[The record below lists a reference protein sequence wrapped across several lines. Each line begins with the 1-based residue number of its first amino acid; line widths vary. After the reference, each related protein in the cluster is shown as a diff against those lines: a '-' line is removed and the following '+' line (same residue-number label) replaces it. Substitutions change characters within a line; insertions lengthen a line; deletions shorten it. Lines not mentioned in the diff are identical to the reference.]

1 MYICKYCGKEFE
13 LSTSLGA
20 HISHCKEN
28 PNKKRSHNTYSI
40 CSKRGAITQNENRNK
55 YKKLHQ
61 YEYELKDFICNC
73 KKCGKEYIVNT
84 TQKNFDLGKYK
95 KNCSRSCANGHKI
108 SDKTK
113 LKISSGMKNSEK
125 FKNACEKQRTTI
137 HKIYYCKVCGKE
149 FTLKDVRNVN
159 GKQYCS
165 LECKHKYLSEHTGG
179 YRKGSGHG
187 KSGWYKGIHCD
198 STWELAFLIYHLDN
212 NLKIERCKEQRK
224 YIYNGIEHTY
234 FPDFVTDKGIIEI
247 KGYSTPQW
255 EAKQEQNKDVIT
267 LYKKDIQPYIDY
279 VKEKYGNDLEI
290 LYDGINP
297 RKTLNLD
304 KHWKI
309 WVHNDKEQLFIDP
322 ELYDEYIS
330 KGYVHGRFSNKQK

>member
-1 MYICKYCGKEFE
+1 MFKCKFCNREFE
-13 LSTSLGA
+13 KLTALAG

-28 PNKKRSHNTYSI
+28 PNKKRTEEVWQNAGKKASHTL
-40 CSKRGAITQNENRNK
+40 NERHKHYKQLHPEK
-55 YKKLHQ
+55 YIIQ
-61 YEYELKDFICNC
+61 EYKCNC
-73 KKCGKEYIVNT
+73 EKCGKEYIVNI
-84 TQKNFDLGKYK
+84 TQEQYEKGKYK
-95 KNCSRSCANGHKI
+95 KNCSRSCANGHIISEETKKKI
-108 SDKTK
+108 SD
-113 LKISSGMKNSEK
+113 GVKNSEI
-125 FKNACEKQRTTI
+125 FKNSISKQY
-137 HKIYYCKVCGKE
+137 KIYKCKYCGKE
-149 FTLKDVRNVN
+149 FKMTDFRNTT

-165 LECKHKYLSEHTGG
+165 SECRHKYLSEHTGG

-198 STWELAFLIYHLDN
+198 STWELAFLIYHFDN

-224 YIYNGIEHTY
+224 YIYNGKEHTY

-255 EAKQEQNKDVIT
+255 EAKQEQNKDIIT
-267 LYKKDIQPYIDY
+267 LYKKDIQSYINY
-279 VKEKYGNDLEI
+279 VKEKYGNDLET

-297 RKTLNLD
+297 KKILNLE

-309 WVHNDKEQLFIDP
+309 WVHNDKEQLCINP

>member
-1 MYICKYCGKEFE
+1 MFKCKYCNREFE
-13 LSTSLGA
+13 KSTALAG

-28 PNKKRSHNTYSI
+28 PNKKRTKETWQNAGKKVSHTL
-40 CSKRGAITQNENRNK
+40 NERHKQYKQLHPEK
-55 YKKLHQ
+55 YIIH
-61 YEYELKDFICNC
+61 EYKCNC
-73 KKCGKEYIVNT
+73 EKCGKEYIVNIA
-84 TQKNFDLGKYK
+84 QEQFENGKYK
-95 KNCSRSCANGHKI
+95 KNCSRSCANGHIVSEETKRKI
-108 SDKTK
+108 SE
-113 LKISSGMKNSEK
+113 SVKNSDK
-125 FKNACEKQRTTI
+125 VKLAVIKQYKTYI
-137 HKIYYCKVCGKE
+137 CKVCGKE
-149 FTLKDVRNVN
+149 FKMTDNRNVS
-159 GKQYCS
+159 GRQYCS

-179 YRKGSGHG
+179 YRNGSGHG

-267 LYKKDIQPYIDY
+267 LYKKDIQPYINY
-279 VKEKYGNDLEI
+279 VKEKYGNNLEI

-297 RKTLNLD
+297 KKILNLEN
-304 KHWKI
+304 HWKI
-309 WVHNDKEQLFIDP
+309 WVHNDKEQLFINP

-330 KGYVHGRFSNKQK
+330 KGYVHGRFSNKQKQNL

>member
-1 MYICKYCGKEFE
+1 MFKCEFCNREFE
-13 LSTSLGA
+13 KSTALAG

-28 PNKKRSHNTYSI
+28 PNKKRTKEDYIKWNNIGTKSYIESR
-40 CSKRGAITQNENRNK
+40 SKYRQLYPEK
-55 YKKLHQ
+55 YLIQ
-61 YEYELKDFICNC
+61 EYKCNC
-73 KKCGKEYIVNT
+73 EKCGKEYIVNV
-84 TQKNFDLGKYK
+84 TQEQFEKGKYK
-95 KNCSRSCANGHKI
+95 KNCSRSCANGHIVSEETKKKI
-108 SDKTK
+108 SN
-113 LKISSGMKNSEK
+113 GVKNSEI
-125 FKNACEKQRTTI
+125 FKINNAKYNI
-137 HKIYYCKVCGKE
+137 LKIYKCKVCGKE
-149 FTLKDVRNVN
+149 FTVKDIRNVG

-224 YIYNGIEHTY
+224 YIFNGIEHTY
-234 FPDFVTDKGIIEI
+234 FPDFITDKGIIEI

-279 VKEKYGNDLEI
+279 AKQKYGNDLEI

-297 RKTLNLD
+297 KKILNLEN
-304 KHWKI
+304 HWKI
-309 WVHNDKEQLFIDP
+309 WVHNDNEQLFINP